1 MLPEEAT
8 VMPTGMGSVNGSLK
22 NFVRPVGFAS
32 EIVSLALPPAVIDAG
47 TIVLLTGAGG
57 GVPPITVSDALAG
70 DAPPLK
76 KPASREVVLT
86 TVPVVVDVMVVTIV
100 QPPAGIGDC
109 LNIRITKGSTV
120 AGHVPAL
127 TPFVETPGGISS

>member
-1 MLPEEAT
+1 
-8 VMPTGMGSVNGSLK
+8 
-22 NFVRPVGFAS
+22 
-32 EIVSLALPPAVIDAG
+32 
-47 TIVLLTGAGG
+47 LLTGAGG
-57 GVPPITVSDALAG
+57 GAPPITVSDALAG

-100 QPPAGIGDC
+100 QAAGRDRGLPEHQDHEGKHG
-109 LNIRITKGSTV
+109 R
-120 AGHVPAL
+120 GHVPAL